1 MEPIRPF
8 DMLLALD
15 GQVPRYSQIT
25 RALRSAIQDEV
36 LQSGTRLPP
45 TRDFARS
52 LGCSRNIV
60 LLAYE
65 QLLLEGYLSARQ
77 GAGTFVSPELPA
89 ANRQQSLAQP
99 APGPLRLSQR
109 GQASVTVAAGNRA

>member
-15 GQVPRYSQIT
+15 GQGPRYAQIT
-25 RALRSAIQDEV
+25 RALRAAIQDEV
-36 LQSGTRLPP
+36 LQAGTRLPP

-77 GAGTFVSPELPA
+77 GAGTYVYPELPSA
-89 ANRQQSLAQP
+89 RTRQRWHRRRRDHCGCRNEAET
-99 APGPLRLSQR
+99 A
-109 GQASVTVAAGNRA
+109 